1 MNDFY
6 SLSKFS
12 QLSPIFKD
20 SIKNILEAA
29 KKPTL
34 FCQATKCFIPWSSL
48 TAILHQGM
56 LFREHDQLK
65 FLLLTFLVIQ
75 KSLLVSDA
83 NKVAKIKKLVIKNF
97 QIFSNAKLHF

>member
-6 SLSKFS
+6 SPFKIFSTVTKLQGCRQEHFGGSK
-12 QLSPIFKD
+12 
-20 SIKNILEAA
+20 N
-29 KKPTL
+29 PTL
-34 FCQATKCFIPWSSL
+34 LCQATKCFVPRSSL
-48 TAILHQGM
+48 TAILHRGM

-83 NKVAKIKKLVIKNF
+83 NKVAKIKNW
-97 QIFSNAKLHF
+97 